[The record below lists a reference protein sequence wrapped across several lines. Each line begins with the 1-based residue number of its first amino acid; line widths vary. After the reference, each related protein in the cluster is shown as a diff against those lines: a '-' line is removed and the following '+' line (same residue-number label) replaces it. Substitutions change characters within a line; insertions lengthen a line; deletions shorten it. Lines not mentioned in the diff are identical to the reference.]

1 MLAKFSGTSFYEKKG
16 KKRGGKKER
25 RKDVDF
31 DEENFLTSVL
41 PTARRQLQSP
51 NTQRAVSRGA
61 LRAIAGLMGG
71 VCGRFFGDAERTSPE
86 MTTGWMPTYG
96 SGKGD
101 EPMMSGKL
109 FKRSS
114 LHGTFQP
121 RHFELLLNKQTGEVS
136 STGHCAPSDSNVF
149 RTFAARSQVVLQ
161 YRSLQEKTVKQ
172 IQWSQ
177 VRAVNRCRPSANQE
191 FEFTISLRPGVV
203 AKDDAKDDVDAATAM
218 PDVILRARDGLALE
232 AWLAGSGAPAA
243 HTRKCSSHNPRRVR
257 ACGPNPRVRVC
268 ACMAGLPPIQR
279 PSSAQSPVAHT
290 VASGRGSSSLRSPKK
305 WAIGQKSSFKQ
316 PSNLLVEAI

>member
-1 MLAKFSGTSFYEKKG
+1 M
-16 KKRGGKKER
+16 
-25 RKDVDF
+25 
-31 DEENFLTSVL
+31 
-41 PTARRQLQSP
+41 
-51 NTQRAVSRGA
+51 GA
-61 LRAIAGLMGG
+61 I
-71 VCGRFFGDAERTSPE
+71 CGRFFGDAERTSPE

-149 RTFAARSQVVLQ
+149 RTSAARSQVVLQ

>member
-1 MLAKFSGTSFYEKKG
+1 M
-16 KKRGGKKER
+16 KER
-25 RKDVDF
+25 NVGA
-31 DEENFLTSVL
+31 TS
-41 PTARRQLQSP
+41 PANRARQLQSS
-51 NTQRAVSRGA
+51 QRAVSRAA

-203 AKDDAKDDVDAATAM
+203 AKDAAKDDVDAATAM

-232 AWLAGSGAPAA
+232 AWLAGSGAPLRTRANARRTTRAA
-243 HTRKCSSHNPRRVR
+243 CARAVQTHACAYVRVWQACRRFNDHRLLSRLWRTRSRLVAAVVHFDHPKSGRSAKRAASSSHR
-257 ACGPNPRVRVC
+257 
-268 ACMAGLPPIQR
+268 IYWWR
-279 PSSAQSPVAHT
+279 PSDT
-290 VASGRGSSSLRSPKK
+290 
-305 WAIGQKSSFKQ
+305 F
-316 PSNLLVEAI
+316 

>member
-1 MLAKFSGTSFYEKKG
+1 M
-16 KKRGGKKER
+16 
-25 RKDVDF
+25 
-31 DEENFLTSVL
+31 
-41 PTARRQLQSP
+41 
-51 NTQRAVSRGA
+51 GA
-61 LRAIAGLMGG
+61 I
-71 VCGRFFGDAERTSPE
+71 CGRFFGDAERTSPE

-136 STGHCAPSDSNVF
+136 STGYYAPSDSNVF
-149 RTFAARSQVVLQ
+149 RTSAARSQVVLQ

-191 FEFTISLRPGVV
+191 FEFTISLRPGV

>member
-1 MLAKFSGTSFYEKKG
+1 M
-16 KKRGGKKER
+16 RKESKTQLR
-25 RKDVDF
+25 RPEFADSSAA
-31 DEENFLTSVL
+31 NR
-41 PTARRQLQSP
+41 ARQLQS
-51 NTQRAVSRGA
+51 TQRAVSRAA
-61 LRAIAGLMGG
+61 LRAIAAMGG

-149 RTFAARSQVVLQ
+149 RTSAARSQVVLQ

>member
-1 MLAKFSGTSFYEKKG
+1 
-16 KKRGGKKER
+16 
-25 RKDVDF
+25 
-31 DEENFLTSVL
+31 
-41 PTARRQLQSP
+41 
-51 NTQRAVSRGA
+51 
-61 LRAIAGLMGG
+61 
-71 VCGRFFGDAERTSPE
+71 

-136 STGHCAPSDSNVF
+136 STGHCALLDSNVF
-149 RTFAARSQVVLQ
+149 RTSAARSQVVLQ

-232 AWLAGSGAPAA
+232 AWLAGSGAPLRTRANARRTTRAA
-243 HTRKCSSHNPRRVR
+243 CARAVQTHACAYVRVWQACRRFNDHRPLSRLWRTRSLLVAAIVHFDHPKSGRSARRAASSSHR
-257 ACGPNPRVRVC
+257 
-268 ACMAGLPPIQR
+268 IYWWR
-279 PSSAQSPVAHT
+279 PSDT
-290 VASGRGSSSLRSPKK
+290 
-305 WAIGQKSSFKQ
+305 F
-316 PSNLLVEAI
+316 